1 LNLSDFE
8 KAESLEKKL
17 KIQLVDKQQQK
28 YLFILLEADK
38 FKPVLEVIKFIK
50 NLTQEM
56 AKKMEIKPPKDEDI
70 DIIKQKILEN
80 NKNLERI
87 YQELVIGQIL
97 TSDEFWKSQQV
108 RNKKNSILIEIF
120 RSRTLKETI
129 LWFEK
134 QHHFRY
140 HR

>member
-1 LNLSDFE
+1 
-8 KAESLEKKL
+8 L
-17 KIQLVDKQQQK
+17 KIQLIDKQQQK

-38 FKPVLEVIKFIK
+38 FKQILEVLKFVK

-56 AKKMEIKPPKDEDI
+56 TKKMETKPKEEDI

-108 RNKKNSILIEIF
+108 RKKIYSILIEIF
-120 RSRTLKETI
+120 RP
-129 LWFEK
+129 
-134 QHHFRY
+134 
-140 HR
+140 